1 MNKGIKLRIFD
12 GLDGGYGKIMMYTD
26 WFYWLFV
33 LVAVVTYHLVPQRV
47 RPWVLFASGVAFYYN
62 FAGAYLFL
70 LLAEVVIAIIVVKS
84 AAKWGRRWIY
94 PAGILTAILV
104 LGYFKYTNMMLDTLH
119 NLFGFIHQPFLP
131 KAEQIVLPLGISY
144 FTFELI
150 HYLVERKRG
159 TLPGHRPEG
168 LLSFIFFFPT
178 MVAGPI
184 KQFQT
189 FHSQLTARFHVD
201 HLLTGV
207 IRIGIGLFKKLV
219 LAGSIDILAQPVY
232 SASGIAGTDTGGLW
246 ISLIAYTFVIYFDF
260 SGYSDIAIGT
270 ARLFGI
276 VLPEN
281 FRFPYLA
288 RSIAEFWNRWHIS
301 LGSWLTRYVYF
312 PLGGSRVSAPRV
324 YFNLMAT
331 MTVSGLWHGA
341 AWNFVV
347 WGMFHGV
354 MLCMHRF
361 YVKKLKPALKP
372 VPKWLK
378 PVTVTAAIMITFF
391 GVTISRVFFILP
403 IADGWDLMLRL
414 LGMR

>member
-207 IRIGIGLFKKLV
+207 IRIGIGLFKSSSSPDRLISWRS
-219 LAGSIDILAQPVY
+219 LSIRRP
-232 SASGIAGTDTGGLW
+232 ASPGQIPED
-246 ISLIAYTFVIYFDF
+246 
-260 SGYSDIAIGT
+260 SG
-270 ARLFGI
+270 
-276 VLPEN
+276 
-281 FRFPYLA
+281 FR
-288 RSIAEFWNRWHIS
+288 
-301 LGSWLTRYVYF
+301 
-312 PLGGSRVSAPRV
+312 
-324 YFNLMAT
+324 
-331 MTVSGLWHGA
+331 
-341 AWNFVV
+341 
-347 WGMFHGV
+347 
-354 MLCMHRF
+354 
-361 YVKKLKPALKP
+361 
-372 VPKWLK
+372 
-378 PVTVTAAIMITFF
+378 
-391 GVTISRVFFILP
+391 
-403 IADGWDLMLRL
+403 
-414 LGMR
+414 